1 MYLPDGMSINSKN
14 HITINNYDVCE
25 LASKYGTPLYIM
37 NEELIRKNC
46 RAFKSTLNRCYE
58 KNKIL
63 FASKA
68 FSCLYMYKILN
79 EENIG
84 ADVVSGGELYTA
96 IKAGFNPEN
105 LYFHGNCKTDEE
117 IKLAISENVGRIV
130 IDNIEELIRVSNFAN
145 DAGKTV
151 NVSFRIK
158 PGIDAHTH
166 SSIMTGQIDSKF
178 GFAIENGEAYDV
190 IIKALKLGGVNVS
203 GVHCHIGSQIFDIS
217 PYLKAVEVMMSFIK
231 KIKQDT
237 GYEIPELNLGGGFGI
252 KYEEEDN
259 PPPYSEF
266 MEQIS
271 AKIKITAEKLQLN
284 LPTLV
289 FEPGRSIVGET
300 GVTVYKIGAIKEI
313 KDVRKYVMIDGG
325 MTDNPRYALYESVY
339 RAILAN
345 KADLIPDEKVTI
357 AGKCCESGDL
367 IGKDI
372 MLSKE
377 TKAGDYLMVF
387 STGAYNYSMASN
399 YNRIPRLPVVMVSE
413 SGEKTVVKRESYEDI
428 IKNDII

>member
-1 MYLPDGMSINSKN
+1 MYLPFGMTINSHN
-14 HITINNYDVCE
+14 HISVNGKDVVS
-25 LASKYGTPLYIM
+25 LAEKYGTPLYIM
-37 NEELIRKNC
+37 NEEFIRNNC
-46 RAFKSTLNRCYE
+46 RSFKKTLDGCYE
-58 KNKIL
+58 NNRIL

-68 FSCLYMYKILN
+68 FSCMYMYKIL
-79 EENIG
+79 EEEGLG

-96 IKAGFNPEN
+96 LKAGFNPEK

-117 IKLAISENVGRIV
+117 LKLAISNNIGRIV
-130 IDNIEELIRVSNFAN
+130 ADNKEELIRIDSFAKA
-145 DAGKTV
+145 AGKKV
-151 NVSFRIK
+151 KVSFRIK

-178 GFAIENGEAYDV
+178 GFAIENGEAKD
-190 IIKALKLGGVNVS
+190 IIIYALNLSNVEVS
-203 GVHCHIGSQIFDIS
+203 GIHCHIGSQIFEIL
-217 PYLKAVEVMMSFIK
+217 PYLRAVEVMMNFISEIK
-231 KIKQDT
+231 KET

-259 PPPYSEF
+259 PPPYNEF
-266 MEQIS
+266 MTSVAE
-271 AKIKITAEKLQLN
+271 KIKLTAKELN
-284 LPTLV
+284 ISLPRLV

-300 GVTVYKIGAIKEI
+300 GVTVYKVGAVKDI

-345 KADLIPDEKVTI
+345 KADALPDEKVTV

-367 IGKDI
+367 IGKD
-372 MLSKE
+372 MLLPKAS
-377 TKAGDYLMVF
+377 AGDYLMVF

-399 YNRIPRLPVVMVSE
+399 YNRIPRLPVVMVDKNE
-413 SGEKTVVKRESYEDI
+413 DKLVVKRETYEDI
-428 IKNDII
+428 IKNDLI